1 MWLTDTKIDRIA
13 GLQSGRRKDLG
24 HFWVTQSLCFKT
36 RAMAKPSKW
45 KYYDFLF
52 SSLANKTPFRK
63 KGFALWSLGFLER
76 FGNGL
81 LLLFK
86 YPGADC
92 PGYEQRRPPQ
102 LISSLIFSSFFGTMR
117 YPVETGISA
126 YLRKTRSFFFRLLEI
141 GFRWRKTMH
150 RGRAWTIN
158 LQAIGSTRGG
168 TRSHINVTGILVGKF
183 KLRDRV

>member
-1 MWLTDTKIDRIA
+1 MWLTDTKIDRVA
-13 GLQSGRRKDLG
+13 RLLSGRRKDLG

-63 KGFALWSLGFLER
+63 KGFALWNLGFLEH

-92 PGYEQRRPPQ
+92 PGYTSKGDLHSLLVLWFSLASLGPWDTQWKRVYQRIFVKHAHFFSVCSKSVFGEERRCIVVEHGLLTCRP
-102 LISSLIFSSFFGTMR
+102 
-117 YPVETGISA
+117 
-126 YLRKTRSFFFRLLEI
+126 
-141 GFRWRKTMH
+141 
-150 RGRAWTIN
+150 
-158 LQAIGSTRGG
+158 
-168 TRSHINVTGILVGKF
+168 
-183 KLRDRV
+183 